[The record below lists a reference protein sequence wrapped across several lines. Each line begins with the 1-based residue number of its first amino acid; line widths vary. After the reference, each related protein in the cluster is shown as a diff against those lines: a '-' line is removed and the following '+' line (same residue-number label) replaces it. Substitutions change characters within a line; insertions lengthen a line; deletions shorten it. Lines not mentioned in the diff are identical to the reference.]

1 MQLSNKTLLLT
12 GATGGIGEAI
22 ARQLTKKGARLL
34 LTARCQAGLDQLRAS
49 LPKACVVGTL
59 PADLTNSGQ
68 RQSLVDAALACSV
81 DGLVNASGVNQL
93 ARFSEQDEAS
103 LESLMALNLLAPM
116 QLTRSLLPRLRS
128 SDGGLVVNLGS
139 TFGALGHA
147 GYVGYCASKFGLRGF
162 SQALQRELAGSDVQ
176 VLYLAPR
183 TTATKMNTPAAQ
195 WLNNTLGNKADSPD
209 WVAQQLVKAIE
220 QGKTSVHLGW
230 PERFFVVLNQ
240 LMPGVVSRA
249 MRRQV
254 GVVDRC
260 LNNENLM
267 LRGDTR

>member
-12 GATGGIGEAI
+12 GATGGIGEAV
-22 ARQLTKKGARLL
+22 AHELTKKGARLL
-34 LTARCQAGLDQLRAS
+34 LTARNATGLNQLSAS
-49 LPKACVVGTL
+49 LPDGSVVGTL
-59 PADLTNSGQ
+59 AADLTNVRQ
-68 RQSLVDAALACSV
+68 RQSLVDAALTCCV
-81 DGLVNASGVNQL
+81 DGLVNASGMNQL
-93 ARFSEQDEAS
+93 ARFSEQNEAS
-103 LESLMALNLLAPM
+103 LEDLMALNLLVPM
-116 QLTRSLLPRLRS
+116 HLTRSLLPRLRNS
-128 SDGGLVVNLGS
+128 GGGLVVNLGS

-162 SQALQRELAGSDVQ
+162 SQALQRELVGSDVQ

-195 WLNNTLGNKADSPD
+195 WLNNTLGNKADSPV

-240 LMPGVVSRA
+240 LVPGLVSRA
-249 MRRQV
+249 MQRQA

-260 LNNENLM
+260 LSNENLM
-267 LRGDTR
+267 LQGDTP